1 MAVLRNPC
9 PSGSPR
15 KVEQGTIGLQQSAE
29 STFVSMQGGVRFWQ
43 QLHAPDGDCGARWKS
58 SPADEVTE
66 SSAETPHD
74 EGIMVRAKNWVGL
87 GAKRAH
93 DPS

>member
-43 QLHAPDGDCGARWKS
+43 QLPAPAGEVWFRVAGASIAKGT
-58 SPADEVTE
+58 A
-66 SSAETPHD
+66 
-74 EGIMVRAKNWVGL
+74 VRVGNL
-87 GAKRAH
+87 RGQM
-93 DPS
+93 